1 MSGFAREAV
10 GKIRAQVGEAGKVVC
25 GLSGGVDSTVT
36 AMLVHRAV
44 GDRLLALFIDTG
56 LLRKDEAREVLDA
69 FRDKL
74 EIPVRHRDASERFL
88 AALAGVTDP
97 ESKRKAIGEAF
108 VRVFEEEA
116 RAAGGARFL
125 GQGTLYPDRI
135 ESAGAGGPSVT
146 IKTHHNV
153 GGLPER
159 MELALVEP
167 LRDLFKDEV
176 RALAR
181 ELGLDE
187 ALVTRHPFPGP
198 GLAVRIPGEITA
210 GRVALLR
217 EADAIF
223 IEEIRAAGLYDGIAQ
238 AFAVLLPVR
247 TVGVMG
253 DARTYEN
260 VLALRAV
267 ETEDYMT
274 ASWSRLPHDLLARVS
289 SRIVNEVRGINR
301 VVYDISDK
309 PPATIEWE

>member
-1 MSGFAREAV
+1 
-10 GKIRAQVGEAGKVVC
+10 
-25 GLSGGVDSTVT
+25 
-36 AMLVHRAV
+36 
-44 GDRLLALFIDTG
+44 
-56 LLRKDEAREVLDA
+56 
-69 FRDKL
+69 
-74 EIPVRHRDASERFL
+74 
-88 AALAGVTDP
+88 
-97 ESKRKAIGEAF
+97 
-108 VRVFEEEA
+108 
-116 RAAGGARFL
+116 
-125 GQGTLYPDRI
+125 PDRI